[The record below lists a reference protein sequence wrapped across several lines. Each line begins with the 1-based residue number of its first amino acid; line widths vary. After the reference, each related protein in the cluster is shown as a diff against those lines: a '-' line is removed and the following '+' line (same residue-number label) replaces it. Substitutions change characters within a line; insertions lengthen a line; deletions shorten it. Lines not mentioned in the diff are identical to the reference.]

1 MAFPKIYRPSV
12 GKLSAEKER
21 QQDNIERQQN
31 SQPKLRK
38 NELQKTYNLKELKMV
53 NFKLSETN
61 VKMN

>member
-53 NFKLSETN
+53 NFKPSETN